1 MDPEFSVYEGEFVDS
16 KFHGKGSL
24 TWPDGSRYDGHFQ
37 GQRFWNLKI
46 FADFR
51 AQFLITSIQDSK
63 PDGEGKYY
71 DVDNKWVTKSAW
83 KIMRLISGQIWLIFL
98 TEYKSDRG

>member
-1 MDPEFSVYEGEFVDS
+1 MRFGQVVHGRQFSSGSKKFFTKFSKSIFDPEFSVYEGEFVDS

-37 GQRFWNLKI
+37 GQRFRNLKI
-46 FADFR
+46 LADFR
-51 AQFLITSIQDSK
+51 DQFLITSIQDSK

-71 DVDNKWVTKSAW
+71 DVDNK
-83 KIMRLISGQIWLIFL
+83 
-98 TEYKSDRG
+98 